1 MNPLRLGSKLTVNI
15 PETSLVIGKGGAGGT
30 GLIWLSGQGFEE
42 DTATFPVSTVDDLED
57 SIYSHSGEDGGPV
70 ISLSGFD
77 LLTINNSGSAIGGAG
92 GGGAGFLAVS
102 GNPMPEVSALSA
114 SSGGGGGAGI
124 SPNGFG
130 IGGIKHPGGTFGA
143 LTVATADFVNDGCA
157 GDYSAGGI
165 GGITSGLSDG
175 YDTNNFSVMDGAN
188 GGNIGY
194 GGGGEDQPDDDTG
207 YPTCYDTVAD
217 DVTRFSGGAVGN
229 IVQPGVTWHTKDQ
242 DTTTGTFSGSDI

>member
-1 MNPLRLGSKLTVNI
+1 
-15 PETSLVIGKGGAGGT
+15 
-30 GLIWLSGQGFEE
+30 
-42 DTATFPVSTVDDLED
+42 
-57 SIYSHSGEDGGPV
+57 
-70 ISLSGFD
+70 
-77 LLTINNSGSAIGGAG
+77 
-92 GGGAGFLAVS
+92 
-102 GNPMPEVSALSA
+102 MPEVSALSA

-143 LTVATADFVNDGCA
+143 LTVEAAAFVNDGCSGSVA
-157 GDYSAGGI
+157 TGGV

-175 YDTNNFSVMDGAN
+175 YNTNNFNVMDGAN
-188 GGNIGY
+188 GGNIGC
-194 GGGGEDQPDDDTG
+194 GGCGGDQPDSVTG

-217 DVTRFSGGAVGN
+217 DVTRFNGGAIGN